1 MNTVRNL
8 HHLNAWEM
16 TSRKGASRIT
26 PTGMPALD
34 ELLPGG
40 GWPKGGL
47 VEIIVSDKCV
57 DASELVLPALARI
70 SQKSRWI
77 AMVTPPQPARS
88 SIFTAQDINASR
100 LLQVNPHPGR
110 SGLWTVESMLS
121 SGDCS
126 AVLAWPVCETGLM
139 DMRLQKAATAGKA
152 LCVLFRHGCVP
163 AHNSGVDIRLKL
175 EASETGR
182 ALYLLNSKGET
193 ISGFALD

>member
-16 TSRKGASRIT
+16 TSRKGASLVT
-26 PTGMPALD
+26 ATGMHALD

-47 VEIIVSDKCV
+47 VEIIVPDRCSDAT
-57 DASELVLPALARI
+57 DLVLPALARLGR
-70 SQKSRWI
+70 QGRWI
-77 AMVTPPQPARS
+77 AMVTPPHQARS
-88 SIFTAQDINASR
+88 TVFTAPGINASR

-110 SGLWTVESMLS
+110 SGLWTVESMLR

-126 AVLAWPVCETGLM
+126 AVLAWPTCETGLM
-139 DMRLQKAATAGKA
+139 DKRLQKAAMASKA
-152 LCVLFRHGCVP
+152 LCVLFRYGCVP

-175 EASETGR
+175 ETNDTGR
-182 ALYLLNSKGET
+182 ALYLVDWKGDT
-193 ISGFALD
+193 LSGLALD